1 MPIVVF
7 DRKICPKDRIY
18 LLFVLFSIDDTIVVF
33 YRKICSKDRIYLLF
47 VIFSF

>member
-18 LLFVLFSIDDTIVVF
+18 LLLVPNFILD
-33 YRKICSKDRIYLLF
+33 YLGGIYADCCF
-47 VIFSF
+47 